1 MRKKGYLMLAVI
13 FLLAAVLAAGCKGS
27 GSGKSS
33 FKHEGTP
40 RDNTPKVLVP
50 QAPGTTVFTADSQ
63 TASMDVSNMT
73 EGYVEVSYSGTCPK
87 VKLLITQ
94 PDDVVYS
101 YFLTADGQYETFPL
115 TGGDGTYKLQ
125 VMEQVDGDMYS
136 TLMTES
142 IDAAIADPFKPFL
155 YPNQYT
161 WFTADTASVKKAASL
176 AKGAYSDLEVISNI
190 YNYVIENISY
200 DEEKAVSVSA
210 DYLPDVDETLS
221 SCKGICFDYAAVMTA
236 MLRSQGIP
244 TKLEIGYSGDVYHA
258 WISSYTKEKGW
269 IDNIIQFDGNSWS
282 LMDPTLAAGNNAK
295 SVGEYIGD
303 GSNYTVKYIR

>member
-1 MRKKGYLMLAVI
+1 MRKKGYLI
-13 FLLAAVLAAGCKGS
+13 LAAVMILSAAAAGCKGS
-27 GSGKSS
+27 DSGKSS
-33 FKHEGTP
+33 FQHEGTP
-40 RDNTPKVLVP
+40 RDSTPKVLVP
-50 QAPGTTVFTADSQ
+50 QAPGTTVYTSDNQ
-63 TASMDVSNMT
+63 TASMDVSNAA
-73 EGYVEVSYSGTCPK
+73 EGYVEVSYSGTVPK

-94 PDDVVYS
+94 PDDAVCS
-101 YFLTADGQYETFPL
+101 YFLTADGQYGTFPL
-115 TGGDGTYKLQ
+115 TGGNGAYKLQ

-142 IDAAIADPFKPFL
+142 LDVTISDPFKPFL

-161 WFTADTASVKKAASL
+161 WFTADTESVKKAASL
-176 AKGAYSDLEVISNI
+176 AKDAWSDLEVISNI
-190 YNYVIENISY
+190 YNYVIKNISY
-200 DEEKAVSVSA
+200 DEEKASSVSA
-210 DYLPDVDETLS
+210 DYLPDVDETLK
-221 SCKGICFDYAAVMTA
+221 SCKGICFDYAAIMTA